1 MLSSL
6 TAHSLLR
13 SSLAEWGQR
22 AGESGVSLPPGEEAS
37 ERRARGAETQA
48 TPRLGDPSTKSAF
61 RSPPRANPWPLPA
74 AAPHPTP
81 HPAAWPLPQAM
92 RSKRRVWGVTYRDVS
107 VEVPKGQPV
116 TSLSPCKGALIGHH
130 ALVRVRVRVGRA
142 ASLPLCVWPGR
153 EALSVAGRSSAAPQG
168 GGASSVSINIALQRD
183 FTATWAPSRPHPRRC
198 PMP

>member
-1 MLSSL
+1 MPS
-6 TAHSLLR
+6 AARPAPIPGRSLL
-13 SSLAEWGQR
+13 L
-22 AGESGVSLPPGEEAS
+22 
-37 ERRARGAETQA
+37 
-48 TPRLGDPSTKSAF
+48 
-61 RSPPRANPWPLPA
+61 
-74 AAPHPTP
+74 APHPTP
-81 HPAAWPLPQAM
+81 HPAAWPLPQAV

-130 ALVRVRVRVGRA
+130 ALVWVRVRVGRA

-153 EALSVAGRSSAAPQG
+153 EAPSVAGRSSAAPQG

>member
-6 TAHSLLR
+6 TARSLLR

-61 RSPPRANPWPLPA
+61 RSPAAPCCRPPPDPLPRGLA
-74 AAPHPTP
+74 SAPGRAEQTG
-81 HPAAWPLPQAM
+81 
-92 RSKRRVWGVTYRDVS
+92 VWGVTYRDVS

-153 EALSVAGRSSAAPQG
+153 EAPSVAGRSSAAPQG